1 MAWATKYQFTFDS
14 KNGVEHRILIQKDG
28 YSGEIMNRSL
38 GRGPV
43 LKKQK
48 NGPICGTSLEIYAE
62 CLHDDT
68 DEQGYLELYT
78 SDPKEF
84 RVQLYRGYTLVWTGF
99 VSTELYSAPSI
110 YPPYD
115 VQIVATDGLGEL
127 KQVNFVPCG
136 PQSLSLHFR
145 DALSYT
151 GEAHPIYIAS
161 SLIMTGYA
169 RTDTF
174 NMSIDLDYMIGET
187 YYEVLTKLLDSLHA
201 TITMYNGAWLIARE
215 TDLSALL
222 SSSGL
227 SVVEISA
234 NGTVLTTTLAGVSK
248 TAGQMGV
255 ADMWPVG
262 YLSIAIDPRKK
273 DVTVEAPWHTT
284 PYLEDP
290 DMEATTGS
298 PWQQEGEVVHETGLT
313 PFYILGPVTNDNK
326 DWGTIKQSIAVNRID
341 AAFDIEVKAWPISG
355 RSTQGYR
362 AGKAKIYLV
371 FQPTGSSAKF
381 IGTSGGWGAE
391 SRVEVET
398 LDLDGNSEKTFT
410 ISVPLDLFQYST
422 SAGTLTVVIEG
433 LYLGVEHCMLSISPG
448 FAGYRDV
455 INIDNG
461 ARGSADTVE
470 ITGARIVQANLVKNQ
485 FYNGV
490 WLYNNTPVQT
500 FADSLNQGGD
510 FLSITALSYAA
521 SVALDRL
528 RTEGILDVPAGL
540 SGIPLFIT
548 TDVPAWLETWEWNIY
563 DDELKISALSLPA
576 ASIAV
581 DSESI
586 TELPDGYTSGSSS
599 SSGGSGGGSGSSPY
613 VPKSA
618 SFFEEDGNG
627 GVKLKDEYSGLSVNG
642 FIAAGGVGS
651 SSGGSGIDLDRVW
664 QSLTNNTDKPNV
676 KINAAHIPIAT
687 AAVIGGVKVDGTT
700 ITIDANG
707 VISAVG
713 GSSGSVTSV
722 ALTVPTGLS
731 VSGSPIT
738 SSGTLVITFENGYSI
753 PTTAKQSNWD
763 SAYSDA
769 HTHSNKS
776 TLDGISSTKVS
787 NWDAAYGWGDHSGL
801 YLPIGGGTLTGDLRI
816 KGSTNYGRKLN
827 FGDGDYVYLYED
839 SDDHLKIYASKGLQ
853 ITTGSSYYV
862 QVDNEVVIGETSRQ
876 SAYKLYVNGAGYYN
890 GALTVNSNIS
900 STALITV
907 GSGTSTEIARKICFG
922 STSYYL
928 SLNTS
933 NQFHFSHGVYSDSF
947 MIAGGAASSSD
958 RRLKGDIE
966 DVGEDRALAVLMQ
979 LRPKEWTWNEK
990 SACFAGMRGAGLVAQ
1005 DVQEVLPFAVMDVG
1019 DYLSLNYSVLHAYE
1033 IGGLQNHEDRIA
1045 ALEAENKELKK
1056 QLAAYATR

>member
-1 MAWATKYQFTFDS
+1 MDWATKYQFTFDS
-14 KNGVEHRILIQKDG
+14 KNGVEHRILIQKEG

-222 SSSGL
+222 SSTGL

-234 NGTVLTTTLAGVSK
+234 NGTVSTTTLAGASK

-262 YLSIAIDPRKK
+262 YLSIAIDPKK
-273 DVTVEAPWHTT
+273 KNVTVEAPWHTT

-298 PWQQEGEVVHETGLT
+298 PWQQSGEVVHETGLT

-461 ARGSADTVE
+461 ARGSAGTVE

-528 RTEGILDVPAGL
+528 RTEGILDVPSGL

-576 ASIAV
+576 ASITV

-586 TELPDGYTSGSSS
+586 TELPDGYTSGGSS

-627 GVKLKDEYSGLSVNG
+627 GVKLKDEYSGLSVGG
-642 FIAAGGVGS
+642 FLVAFGDDSGDEPGG
-651 SSGGSGIDLDRVW
+651 GIDLDRVW
-664 QSLTNNTDKPNV
+664 ESLTNNTDKPNV
-676 KINAAHIPIAT
+676 KINGAHIPT
-687 AAVIGGVKVDGTT
+687 
-700 ITIDANG
+700 
-707 VISAVG
+707 
-713 GSSGSVTSV
+713 
-722 ALTVPTGLS
+722 LS
-731 VSGSPIT
+731 VSGDASATIT
-738 SSGTLVITFENGYSI
+738 VGADTIGIALSIAKGTDAILETGTDTNARLWSAKTLADYISSHGGGSYSGGTGISI
-753 PTTAKQSNWD
+753 SGDTIAINSTYQSYISTAYN
-763 SAYSDA
+763 AA
-769 HTHSNKS
+769 HSHNNKS
-776 TLDGISSTKVS
+776 VLDGISSTKVS
-787 NWDAAYGWGDHSGL
+787 NWDAAYNAAHSHSNKSVLDDISSTDVDHWDAAYGWGNHSGL
-801 YLPIGGGTLTGDLRI
+801 YLPISGGTLTGDLRL
-816 KGSTNYGRKLN
+816 KTNNANYGSKLR
-827 FGDGDYVYLYED
+827 FGDVDYCYLHED
-839 SDDHLKIYASKGLQ
+839 DDDHLTIYADKG
-853 ITTGSSYYV
+853 ITISTGSNYGISV
-862 QVDNEVVIGETSRQ
+862 QSNVTL
-876 SAYKLYVNGAGYYN
+876 ANGKTFN
-890 GALTVNSNIS
+890 L
-900 STALITV
+900 
-907 GSGTSTEIARKICFG
+907 GSGTLSWDSTKSCWKLTGNLLVTGTFTA
-922 STSYYL
+922 L
-928 SLNTS
+928 
-933 NQFHFSHGVYSDSF
+933 
-947 MIAGGAASSSD
+947 
-958 RRLKGDIE
+958 GD
-966 DVGEDRALAVLMQ
+966 
-979 LRPKEWTWNEK
+979 
-990 SACFAGMRGAGLVAQ
+990 
-1005 DVQEVLPFAVMDVG
+1005 
-1019 DYLSLNYSVLHAYE
+1019 
-1033 IGGLQNHEDRIA
+1033 
-1045 ALEAENKELKK
+1045 
-1056 QLAAYATR
+1056 